1 MWTRAGTA
9 RGDGRVAGGQPARAF
24 PEARGTPPPT
34 LARMGRGLSTLV
46 LGVVGIGAFLSGLE
60 LMITAVAL
68 PAIVVDLADWTEL
81 RAASWIING
90 YLLVSIVVMPLAG
103 QLADRHGVRRV
114 FLAALAIF
122 VAGSILAGRATGL
135 GDLIAARL
143 VQAIGGGSLIPVA
156 TATASHLF
164 AGAARPRALGAIGA
178 RTFLGM
184 AAGPFAGAWIMQ
196 SIHPAAALEAA
207 GVGGALLDALADPWR
222 YVFYLNVPIG
232 IALLAL
238 GWASMGGWTET
249 RRASRL
255 DLPGTLAASI
265 GLACLLLGV
274 TLAGSEPLEG
284 VSVAPAVLSAILGI
298 VAAVAFAAAVLVG
311 WRRAEPFIAP
321 AWFRVPAFASA
332 TLVSLL
338 TGYGFA
344 TAIIG
349 GAVFVDR
356 VLYGGPDVQRVALGA
371 LAAATAAGALGS
383 GLVLRLLGARITTIA
398 GLVAAT
404 VALVKMS
411 AWAPGTSLAEVA
423 AWLALFGLGFGLTV
437 TPRSAAAVEALG
449 PSAYGVASA
458 AVTVARMIGMA
469 LGLAALTAF
478 GSTIIDELWAAIR
491 ATPDA
496 YKAFIPEDLRNRAF
510 NDGLV
515 VQALEQWA
523 SGEAAR
529 ILVGVFLV
537 AAAVMAIAAL
547 PALRLGPGRTE
558 APAGSRYAG

>member
-1 MWTRAGTA
+1 
-9 RGDGRVAGGQPARAF
+9 
-24 PEARGTPPPT
+24 
-34 LARMGRGLSTLV
+34 MGRGLSTLV

-114 FLAALAIF
+114 FLVALVIF

-135 GDLIAARL
+135 ADLIAARL
-143 VQAIGGGSLIPVA
+143 VQAVGGGSLIPVA
-156 TATASHLF
+156 TAAASHLF
-164 AGAARPRALGAIGA
+164 GGAARARAIGA
-178 RTFLGM
+178 VGALTFLGM

-196 SIHPAAALEAA
+196 TVHPAAALEAA
-207 GVGGALLDALADPWR
+207 GVRGALLDALADSWR

-232 IALLAL
+232 IGLLGL
-238 GWASMGGWTET
+238 GWAAISGWDLE

-255 DLPGTLAASI
+255 DLPGAIAASI

-274 TLAGSEPLEG
+274 TLAGSEPLAG
-284 VSVAPAVLSAILGI
+284 VSVEPAVLSAILVVI
-298 VAAVAFAAAVLVG
+298 AIVAFAVALFVG
-311 WRRAEPFIAP
+311 RRLETPFIA
-321 AWFRVPAFASA
+321 ARWFRLPAFASA

-356 VLYGGPDVQRVALGA
+356 VLYGGPDLQRVALGS
-371 LAAATAAGALGS
+371 LAAATAVGALAS
-383 GLVLRLLGARITTIA
+383 GLLLRFAGLRLTTIA
-398 GLVAAT
+398 GLAAAT
-404 VALVKMS
+404 IALVRM
-411 AWAPGTSLAEVA
+411 AGWAPGTSLGEVA
-423 AWLALFGLGFGLTV
+423 GWLALFGLGFGLTV

-449 PSAYGVASA
+449 PTAYGVASA

-496 YKAFIPEDLRNRAF
+496 YKAFIPEDLRDRAF

-537 AAAVMAIAAL
+537 AAAVMAVAAL
-547 PALRLGPGRTE
+547 PALRLDSGRAGAASGE
-558 APAGSRYAG
+558 ERAQQAPAAVAPGL

>member
-1 MWTRAGTA
+1 M
-9 RGDGRVAGGQPARAF
+9 
-24 PEARGTPPPT
+24 
-34 LARMGRGLSTLV
+34 LV
-46 LGVVGIGAFLSGLE
+46 LGVVGAGAFLSGLE

-114 FLAALAIF
+114 FLGGLVIF

-135 GDLIAARL
+135 GDLVASRL
-143 VQAIGGGSLIPVA
+143 VQAIGGGSLVPAA
-156 TATASHLF
+156 TAAASHLF
-164 AGAARPRALGAIGA
+164 SGAARPRALGAVGA
-178 RTFLGM
+178 LTFLGM
-184 AAGPFAGAWIMQ
+184 AAGPFTGAWIMQ
-196 SIHPAAALEAA
+196 SIHPAAALTAA
-207 GVGGALLDALADPWR
+207 GIQGPLFDALAAPWR

-232 IALLAL
+232 IALLAV
-238 GWASMGGWTET
+238 GWAATAGWSLP
-249 RRASRL
+249 RQQGRL
-255 DLPGTLAASI
+255 DLPGALAASI
-265 GLACLLLGV
+265 GLAALLLGI
-274 TLAGSEPLEG
+274 TLAGSEPIAGL
-284 VSVAPAVLSAILGI
+284 SVAPAVLSAGL
-298 VAAVAFAAAVLVG
+298 VAVAVVAFAITVAIGRSRAA
-311 WRRAEPFIAP
+311 PFLDP
-321 AWFRVPAFASA
+321 AWFRAPAFASA
-332 TLVSLL
+332 TLVSVL

-371 LAAATAAGALGS
+371 LAAATAVGALGS
-383 GLVLRLLGARITTIA
+383 GFVLRAVGLRRTTLLGL
-398 GLVAAT
+398 GAAT
-404 VALVKMS
+404 VALVRM
-411 AWAPGTSLAEVA
+411 AGWTPATSLAEVA

-437 TPRSAAAVEALG
+437 TPRSTAAVEALG
-449 PSAYGVASA
+449 QQAYGVASA

-478 GSTIIDELWAAIR
+478 GSTIIDQLWAAIL

-496 YKAFIPEDLRNRAF
+496 YKDFIPESLRDRAF

-515 VQALEQWA
+515 VQALEEWA

-537 AAAVMAIAAL
+537 AAAVMAIAVV
-547 PALRLGPGRTE
+547 PALRLERRS
-558 APAGSRYAG
+558 ASSAA

>member
-1 MWTRAGTA
+1 
-9 RGDGRVAGGQPARAF
+9 
-24 PEARGTPPPT
+24 
-34 LARMGRGLSTLV
+34 MGRGLSTLV
-46 LGVVGIGAFLSGLE
+46 LSVVGLGAFLSGLE

-68 PAIVVDLADWTEL
+68 PAIVVDLADWTQL

-114 FLAALAIF
+114 FLGALAIF

-135 GDLIAARL
+135 PDLIGARL
-143 VQAIGGGSLIPVA
+143 VQALGGGALIPVA
-156 TATASHLF
+156 TAAASHLF
-164 AGAARPRALGAIGA
+164 TGAARPRALGAIGA
-178 RTFLGM
+178 LTFLGM
-184 AAGPFAGAWIMQ
+184 AAGPFTGAWIIE

-207 GVGGALLDALADPWR
+207 GLSGALLDALADPWR
-222 YVFYLNVPIG
+222 YVFYLNVPTG

-238 GWASMGGWTET
+238 GWAATSGWTVP
-249 RRASRL
+249 RRESRL
-255 DLPGTLAASI
+255 DLAGALAASI

-274 TLAGSEPLEG
+274 TLAGSEPLSWLPLE
-284 VSVAPAVLSAILGI
+284 PAMLSGTLVIA
-298 VAAVAFAAAVLVG
+298 AAVAFAIAVLVG
-311 WRRAEPFIAP
+311 RRRTQPFIAP
-321 AWFRVPAFASA
+321 AWFRVPAFTSA

-371 LAAATAAGALGS
+371 LAAATAGGALAS
-383 GLVLRLLGARITTIA
+383 GLVLRVLGARITSIV
-398 GLVAAT
+398 GLAAAT
-404 VALVKMS
+404 VALVRMAGWTPDS
-411 AWAPGTSLAEVA
+411 SLAEVA
-423 AWLALFGLGFGLTV
+423 GWLALFGLGFGLTV
-437 TPRSAAAVEALG
+437 TPRSEAAVEALG
-449 PSAYGVASA
+449 PKAYGVASA

-491 ATPDA
+491 ATPEA
-496 YKAFIPEDLRNRAF
+496 YKAFIPVELRNRVLD
-510 NDGLV
+510 DGLV

-537 AAAVMAIAAL
+537 AAAVMAVAAL
-547 PALRLGPGRTE
+547 PALRLGGARSE
-558 APAGSRYAG
+558 APVA

>member
-1 MWTRAGTA
+1 
-9 RGDGRVAGGQPARAF
+9 
-24 PEARGTPPPT
+24 
-34 LARMGRGLSTLV
+34 MGRGLATLV

-81 RAASWIING
+81 RAASWIINA

-114 FLAALAIF
+114 FLSALVIF

-143 VQAIGGGSLIPVA
+143 VQAVGGGSLIPVA
-156 TATASHLF
+156 TAAASHLF
-164 AGAARPRALGAIGA
+164 AGAARPRALGAVGA
-178 RTFLGM
+178 LTFLGM
-184 AAGPFAGAWIMQ
+184 AAGPFAGAWIME
-196 SIHPAAALEAA
+196 SVHPAAALEAA
-207 GVGGALLDALADPWR
+207 GIGGGLLDALADPWR
-222 YVFYLNVPIG
+222 YVFYLNIPIG

-238 GWASMGGWTET
+238 GWAAMAGWTQP

-255 DLPGTLAASI
+255 DLPGALAASI

-274 TLAGSEPLEG
+274 TLAGSEPLAG
-284 VSVAPAVLSAILGI
+284 VSVEPAVLSAVLVI
-298 VAAVAFAAAVLVG
+298 VSALAFAAAVLFG
-311 WRRAEPFIAP
+311 RRRTEPFITTT
-321 AWFRVPAFASA
+321 WFRAPAFASA

-371 LAAATAAGALGS
+371 LAASTAIGALGS
-383 GLVLRLLGARITTIA
+383 GLVLRLVGPRVTTVV

-404 VALVKMS
+404 TALVRMS
-411 AWAPGTSLAEVA
+411 GWAPGTSLGEVA

-437 TPRSAAAVEALG
+437 TPRSTAAVEALG
-449 PSAYGVASA
+449 PRAYGVASA
-458 AVTVARMIGMA
+458 AVTVARMVGMA
-469 LGLAALTAF
+469 IGLAALTAF

-496 YKAFIPEDLRNRAF
+496 YKAFIPEELRNRAF
-510 NDGLV
+510 DDGLV

-547 PALRLGPGRTE
+547 PALRLASAGAESRT
-558 APAGSRYAG
+558 SS